1 MYGVRSQDSI
11 GIGGSGSSWRRV
23 QGGLLGPGNVLSS
36 FDLGAGYMAVSSVM
50 KLTEL

>member
-23 QGGLLGPGNVLSS
+23 QGGLLGPGNVLS
-36 FDLGAGYMAVSSVM
+36 FDLGAGYMAVSSVT